1 METWGLLTYVISS
14 FYWLHYFHF
23 IEKRLWVVL
32 GEMIHIVHIVW
43 LVFPIFSILLPM
55 LAWSKLFLTCI
66 TWITIPV
73 CLVIF
78 KAILFPL
85 IPKSFTISSKTQILW
100 NQILRVLGV
109 KCNWLV
115 FAEVSGWC
123 CVNGPHIYNPFFL
136 SLVKDT
142 QTSL

>member
-66 TWITIPV
+66 TWITILV
-73 CLVIF
+73 CLVFF

-115 FAEVSGWC
+115 FLK
-123 CVNGPHIYNPFFL
+123 FL
-136 SLVKDT
+136 DGVAWMDHTFTTHS
-142 QTSL
+142 S